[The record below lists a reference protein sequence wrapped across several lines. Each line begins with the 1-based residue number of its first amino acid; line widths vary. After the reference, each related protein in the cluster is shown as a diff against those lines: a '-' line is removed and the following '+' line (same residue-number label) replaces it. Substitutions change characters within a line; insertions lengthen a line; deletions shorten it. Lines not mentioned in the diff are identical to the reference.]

1 MKLTFLPVL
10 LLLSTGCSQMSE
22 SVMDDKTGLNGGF
35 ETVVNS
41 LPVNWLVYT
50 EKTIGNG
57 DFDILPDS
65 EDVREGK
72 KSLRFTVRE
81 CSAQGGRFS
90 PGVAREMDAVAGSV
104 YRLSIQVKNE
114 GTLYRISAGGVT
126 GETGEVKLLIETSE
140 TNSTWTILTFDVP
153 VSADYSRLRFE
164 ISILSPGTLRVDDLQ
179 VMKVE

>member
-1 MKLTFLPVL
+1 
-10 LLLSTGCSQMSE
+10 
-22 SVMDDKTGLNGGF
+22 MDDKTGINGGF
-35 ETVVNS
+35 ETFENN

-65 EDVREGK
+65 EDVKEGK

-90 PGVAREMDAVAGSV
+90 PGVAREMDAVPGSV
-104 YRLSIQVKNE
+104 YRLSIQIKNE

-126 GETGEVKLLIETSE
+126 GETGEVKLLTETSV
-140 TNSTWTILTFDVP
+140 TNSAWTLLTFNVP
-153 VSADYSRLRFE
+153 ISADYSRLRFE
-164 ISILSPGTLRVDDLQ
+164 ISVLSPGTLRVDDLQ
-179 VMKVE
+179 VIKAD